1 MDCRTEA
8 ESLEQPLRL
17 GVNVELREEQN
28 MHIGLTRIG
37 PSEPTY
43 IIAEIGINHNGSV
56 ATAKRLI
63 DVASDSRCQAVKFQK
78 RSPELSTPE
87 HMKKTLRDTPWGQI
101 TYLEYKK
108 RIEFDID
115 EYSTLKSYAGE
126 KGLDFFA
133 SAWDEPSLI
142 FMEELGVSAHK
153 IASACLTDESLL
165 KAHRATGKALLLST
179 GMSSMQEIERSVS
192 LLDPDNLVL
201 LHSTSSYPLDHEEA
215 NLRVIHTLQERFGL
229 PVGYSGHETG
239 LQISLAAVAM
249 GAKVLE
255 RHITLNRSMWGSDHS
270 ASLEPTGLA
279 KLVRDVRVIE
289 SALGDGI
296 KKVYPSELE
305 NMKRLRK
312 HPSQERE

>member
-1 MDCRTEA
+1 M
-8 ESLEQPLRL
+8 QI
-17 GVNVELREEQN
+17 GVNK
-28 MHIGLTRIG
+28 IG

-43 IIAEIGINHNGSV
+43 VIAEIGINHNGSV

-63 DVASDSRCQAVKFQK
+63 DVASDARCQAVKFQK

-87 HMKKTLRDTPWGQI
+87 HMKNLWRDTPWGQI

-108 RIEFDID
+108 RMEFDFD
-115 EYSTLKSYAGE
+115 DYSVLKSYAGE
-126 KGLDFFA
+126 RGLDFFA
-133 SAWDEPSLI
+133 SAWDEHSLK
-142 FMEELGVSAHK
+142 FMEDLGAPAHK
-153 IASACLTDESLL
+153 IASACLTDEGLL
-165 KAHRATGKALLLST
+165 KAHRATGKPLLLST
-179 GMSSMQEIERSVS
+179 GMSTMREIENAVSV
-192 LLDPDNLVL
+192 LDPDNLVL

-215 NLRVIHTLQERFGL
+215 NLRVIHTLQDRFGL
-229 PVGYSGHETG
+229 TVGYSGHETG
-239 LQISLAAVAM
+239 LQVSLASIAL

-270 ASLEPTGLA
+270 ASLEPNGLT

-296 KKVYPSELE
+296 KKVYSSELE

-312 HPSQERE
+312 YPSTDHE